1 MSRII
6 KAIEIAKQTRPRHRY
21 TESIKQL
28 GDEVKYT
35 HSKTVKV
42 NHEHLH
48 KNHLLTGLVNQHYIE
63 SYKLL
68 RTRVMRRMQQNNWV
82 TLGVTSA
89 RENEGKSLTAAN
101 LAISIAMKLNYSVV
115 LVDADLRRP
124 SVHSLFGFNPDAG
137 LIDYLDSS
145 SEIEEIFVNP
155 SIQNLLLLPGKK
167 SKSDRFSEYLSSPKM
182 EKLVKELKTRYLSR
196 IIIFDLPPILA
207 GDDTIGF
214 VPHLDTTLLV
224 VEDNKSQ
231 MGDLKHSMELL
242 EGANIIG
249 TVLNK
254 SSEHNNTYGYY

>member
-6 KAIEIAKQTRPRHRY
+6 KAIELAKQTRPRHSY
-21 TESIKQL
+21 AEPIKQL
-28 GDEVKYT
+28 GDDIKYT
-35 HSKTVKV
+35 HSKTVRV
-42 NHEHLH
+42 NNEHLH
-48 KNHLLTGLVNQHYIE
+48 KNHLITGQLNHHHTD

-101 LAISIAMKLNYSVV
+101 LAISIAMKLNFSVV

-124 SVHSLFGFNPDAG
+124 SIHTLFGFNPDTG

-145 SEIEEIFVNP
+145 SRIEEMFVNP
-155 SIQNLLLLPGKK
+155 SIQNLLILPGKK

-182 EKLVKELKTRYLSR
+182 EKLVKELKTRYSSR
-196 IIIFDLPPILA
+196 IVIFDLPPILA
-207 GDDTIGF
+207 GDDAIGF
-214 VPHLDTTLLV
+214 VPHLDTSLLV

-231 MGDLKHSMELL
+231 MGDLKQAMELL
-242 EGANIIG
+242 EGSNIIG

-254 SSEHNNTYGYY
+254 SSEHNKTYGYY